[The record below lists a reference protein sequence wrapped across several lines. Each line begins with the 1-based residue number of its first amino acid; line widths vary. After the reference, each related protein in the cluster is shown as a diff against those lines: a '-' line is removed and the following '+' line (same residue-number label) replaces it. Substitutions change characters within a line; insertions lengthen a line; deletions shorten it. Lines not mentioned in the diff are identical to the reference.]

1 MKKTY
6 TFALGE
12 TQQSIELPEEQIIN
26 IVEGNSFEPISDIE
40 KAVKEALTNPIG
52 TPPLKEVVCP
62 GDKVVI
68 VASDITRNWIRHDL
82 FLPVLLDELNS
93 AGVPDSNIKLIVA
106 LGSHRQHTA
115 AENLQVYGQRVVD
128 RITISQSYAPN
139 QEDFSHI
146 GTTSRGTE
154 AYINKEVL
162 AADKV
167 ILTGGIVYHLMAGFG
182 GGRKSVMPGISGY
195 NTIQRNH
202 SYCLSKEIGQG
213 ANEYCDSGNLK
224 NNPMHEDIT
233 EIAAMLKPD
242 FLLNAVFTPDGR
254 FARFVAGH
262 WYEAW
267 LSGCKTVEQILG
279 VPISAKADLVIASA
293 GGFPK
298 DINLYQGTKTL
309 DNASKA
315 VKDDGVLIV
324 LLECRDIMEPP
335 DFSHWF
341 TYESLYD
348 REMALRKEFTVPGFI
363 SLKAGMIAKK
373 NPLIF
378 VSLPKNK
385 DFIEKVGMI
394 AVTTLSE
401 ALAKAEEILGRK
413 DYTITL
419 MGHAANTVPLL
430 K

>member
-6 TFALGE
+6 NFKFGE
-12 TQQSIELPEEQIIN
+12 TEQSIELPEEQIIN
-26 IVEGNSFEPISDIE
+26 IVEGNTFVPLTDIE
-40 KAVKEALTNPIG
+40 TAVQDALQHPIG
-52 TPPLKEVVCP
+52 APPLAQVVTT

-68 VASDITRNWIRHDL
+68 IASDITRNWIRHDL
-82 FLPVLLDELNS
+82 FLPTLLDELNA
-93 AGVPDSNIKLIVA
+93 AGIPDSDIKLIVA
-106 LGSHRQHTA
+106 LGSHRQHTPE
-115 AENLQVYGQRVVD
+115 ENVQVYGQSVVD
-128 RITISQSYAPN
+128 RIQITQSYALN
-139 QEDFSHI
+139 KADFSYV
-146 GTTSRGTE
+146 GTTARGTE

-182 GGRKSVMPGISGY
+182 GGRKSIMPGISGY
-195 NTIQRNH
+195 HTIQRNH

-213 ANEYCDSGNLK
+213 ANEYCYSGNLV

-233 EIAAMLKPD
+233 EIANMIKPD
-242 FLLNAVFTPDGR
+242 FLLNAVFTPDGQ

-267 LSGCKTVEQILG
+267 LSGCETVEKILG
-279 VPISAKADLVIASA
+279 VPITAKADLVIASA

-309 DNASKA
+309 DNAAKA
-315 VKDDGVLIV
+315 VKDDGVIIV

-335 DFSHWF
+335 DFSRWF

-348 REMALRKEFTVPGFI
+348 REQALRKEFTVPGFI
-363 SLKAGMIAKK
+363 SLKAGIIAKK

-385 DFIEKVGMI
+385 AFIEKVGMI
-394 AVTTLSE
+394 AVASLAE
-401 ALAKAEEILGRK
+401 ALDAAERILKRK

>member
-6 TFALGE
+6 TFAFGE
-12 TQQSIELPEEQIIN
+12 TQQSIELPDEQVIN
-26 IVEGNSFEPISDIE
+26 IVEGNSFEPIADIRA
-40 KAVKEALTNPIG
+40 AVEESLHNPIG
-52 TPPLKEVVCP
+52 TPPLAATVKP
-62 GDKVVI
+62 GEKVVI
-68 VASDITRNWIRHDL
+68 IASDITRNWIRHDL
-82 FLPVLLDELNS
+82 FLPILLDELNT
-93 AGVPDSNIKLIVA
+93 AGIPDSDIKLIVA
-106 LGSHRQHTA
+106 LGSHRQHSH
-115 AENLQVYGQRVVD
+115 AENVAAYGQDVVD
-128 RITISQSYAPN
+128 RIAILESYGLN
-139 QEDFSHI
+139 EDDFAFV

-167 ILTGGIVYHLMAGFG
+167 IMTGGIVYHLMAGFG
-182 GGRKSVMPGISGY
+182 GGRKSIMPGISSY
-195 NTIQRNH
+195 RSIQQNH
-202 SYCLSKEIGQG
+202 SFCLSSEIGQG
-213 ANEYCDSGNLK
+213 PNEYCYSGNLE
-224 NNPMHEDIT
+224 NNPMHEDIL
-233 EIAAMLKPD
+233 EIARMINPD
-242 FLLNAVFTPDGR
+242 FLLNAIFTPDGQ

-279 VPISAKADLVIASA
+279 VPISAKADVVIASA

-298 DINLYQGTKTL
+298 DINLYQGAKTL
-309 DNASKA
+309 DNAAKA
-315 VKDDGVLIV
+315 VKADGVLIA

-341 TYESLYD
+341 TYESLY
-348 REMALRKEFTVPGFI
+348 EQELALRKEFTVPGFVA
-363 SLKAGMIAKK
+363 LKTAIIAKN

-378 VSLPKNK
+378 VTLPQNK

-394 AVTTLSE
+394 AVTSLPE
-401 ALAKAEEILGRK
+401 ALAKAEEIIKRK